1 MRIPVTDLLSIQ
13 EESREQ
19 DKEKRYGP
27 VVVSLIQ
34 ITEKIF
40 SYSPPPESSL
50 LFAPGHTAHAARPG
64 TRTDAGARCPMA
76 SVLYAFVWSWPTQI
90 SAGGSGGYL
99 LVASCELQERAK
111 NAGAETET
119 EEHVRT

>member
-13 EESREQ
+13 EEQ